1 MAAGEGVL
9 VAQGGGSWVL
19 EDHQST
25 RSTITG
31 SGEAMRGGGGG
42 SMVSLSS
49 PDLGMAGAC
58 CPRVLGEPYP
68 FYRRRKR
75 EESEL
80 GRASWGRATGMA
92 WARGQG
98 TATAVAVVASREA

>member
-1 MAAGEGVL
+1 MQE
-9 VAQGGGSWVL
+9 
-19 EDHQST
+19 
-25 RSTITG
+25 
-31 SGEAMRGGGGG
+31 
-42 SMVSLSS
+42 
-49 PDLGMAGAC
+49 
-58 CPRVLGEPYP
+58 EPYP
-68 FYRRRKR
+68 FYRRRQR